1 MSSSFRERYNAYIK
15 AKKRSEIIAKILS
28 FLVLALCFCPA
39 VWYFLEREC
48 TTFLHHIW
56 YIVKLIVFTII
67 SLWVAGL
74 FHLIIERS
82 FIRYLYAK
90 EIKYR

>member
-1 MSSSFRERYNAYIK
+1 MYTQVYTLVFGLLFS
-15 AKKRSEIIAKILS
+15 IIAV
-28 FLVLALCFCPA
+28 FVLYKF
-39 VWYFLEREC
+39 
-48 TTFLHHIW
+48 IW

-82 FIRYLYAK
+82 FLRYLYAK